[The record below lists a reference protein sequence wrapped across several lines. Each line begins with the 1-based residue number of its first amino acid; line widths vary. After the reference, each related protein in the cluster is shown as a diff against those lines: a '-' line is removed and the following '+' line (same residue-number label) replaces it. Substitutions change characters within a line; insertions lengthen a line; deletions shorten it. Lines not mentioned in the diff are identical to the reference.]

1 MTITLE
7 SPVEEKVVKSNIETG
22 FVETFKT
29 ESLDFSNII
38 KKAEDKGWENA
49 LVTGGN
55 LIKELRD
62 SSIQYNKVSDFSN
75 EHKDLLNFFANS
87 LNIYLG
93 LHPIANDF
101 PAFSVSETFNI
112 LKYEKGQGYHSTH
125 TDYFPHGPTNLR
137 HLTGICFMSDVSE
150 GGELV
155 FPQQDLEI
163 KPERGKLVI
172 FPSGWTHAH
181 HTMPVLS
188 DEVRYVFQLWW
199 SFV

>member
-62 SSIQYNKVSDFSN
+62 SSIQYNKVSDFSD

-137 HLTGICFMSDVSE
+137 HLTGICFRSDVSE

>member
-62 SSIQYNKVSDFSN
+62 SSIQYNKVSDFSD

>member
-62 SSIQYNKVSDFSN
+62 SSIQYNKVSDFSD

-137 HLTGICFMSDVSE
+137 HLTGICFMSDVAE